1 MAGTEQGI
9 CRVPA
14 HRDLWFITPPTAGLG
29 PPKRP
34 PKRPWYRKRE
44 AYLLASGMGERSGG
58 GKGSDPPESARLAH
72 ETQSPGRRWRVW
84 ASV

>member
-14 HRDLWFITPPTAGLG
+14 HRYLWFITPPTAGLG
-29 PPKRP
+29 A

-44 AYLLASGMGERSGG
+44 AYLLASGMGE
-58 GKGSDPPESARLAH
+58 KGWWE
-72 ETQSPGRRWRVW
+72 RV
-84 ASV
+84 